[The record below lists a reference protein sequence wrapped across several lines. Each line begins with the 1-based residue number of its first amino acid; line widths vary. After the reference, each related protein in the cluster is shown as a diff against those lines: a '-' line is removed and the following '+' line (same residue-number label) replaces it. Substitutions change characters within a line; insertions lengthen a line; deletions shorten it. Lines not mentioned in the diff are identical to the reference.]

1 MLKQL
6 ESSVS
11 LLSVGDPA
19 KVTLSLQKVK
29 KVCNDVLDSLET
41 KAMEDKAFQKKASKR
56 IDDLKKTIAVL
67 QKAKDRDSK
76 PAAVKDAVNQ
86 AAAIA
91 KSFCKLLDI
100 TD

>member
-1 MLKQL
+1 
-6 ESSVS
+6 
-11 LLSVGDPA
+11 
-19 KVTLSLQKVK
+19 
-29 KVCNDVLDSLET
+29 
-41 KAMEDKAFQKKASKR
+41 MEDKAFQKKASKR
-56 IDDLKKTIAVL
+56 IDDLKKTIDVI